1 MARTR
6 TAQPHIIRRTPTST
20 VYAAALICVC
30 ITLGAVVIG
39 LSVEW
44 LIHLGWIVEGPPT
57 GGADVP
63 KVEDVSAGAYLL
75 AAFVGCIGLFLT
87 VATLIAKRF
96 AGGLANLVLLF
107 AAVTLYL
114 LAAP

>member
-1 MARTR
+1 MA
-6 TAQPHIIRRTPTST
+6 AAQASQPHMIRRAPTSP
-20 VYAAALICVC
+20 VYAGALICAC
-30 ITLGAVVIG
+30 ITLAAVGAG

-57 GGADVP
+57 GGADGP
-63 KVEDVSAGAYLL
+63 KIGDVSHGAYLL

-96 AGGLANLVLLF
+96 AGGLASLVVLL
-107 AAVTLYL
+107 AAAMLYL